1 MSLVFPD
8 PGNLILALK
17 SSKKLQKILDIG
29 SRIEYYTIALR
40 RQQVVSTIIPAEDI
54 NNLLDCL
61 CVSASF
67 DAGIFFMSVIISV
80 EVKYTHA

>member
-1 MSLVFPD
+1 M
-8 PGNLILALK
+8 
-17 SSKKLQKILDIG
+17 LDIG
-29 SRIEYYTIALR
+29 LHIVYYVIALQ
-40 RQQVVSTIIPAEDI
+40 RQQVVSTINPAEDI
-54 NNLLDCL
+54 NNLFDCF